1 MSRHEA
7 RGRWNPQAPRTSRDP
22 GGTTNLSRHRH
33 RLRTPTRPPLR
44 TLLALLLA
52 APAGACSPFY
62 VLKAGYH
69 EARILAARKPIPKV
83 IADPKTD
90 EETRRKLRLTLAAR
104 NFARDSLALDVNGAY
119 STFLPLKSDTLA
131 LILSAA
137 PPDRLEPVTWWF
149 PIVGRV
155 PYRGF
160 FSLKDARRHE
170 ERLQRRGL
178 DTYLRPTAAFST
190 LGWFDDPLPSTLL
203 RYDDVALVETIL
215 HELTHSTLYLS
226 GHVTFN
232 ESFASFA
239 GARGAIAFFCGG
251 GEHADAEHCRLARDR
266 WTDELR
272 FSAFMDGL
280 AEELRALYART
291 DLTREEKLL
300 RRREIFA
307 AGLHRFK
314 GEVQPGFRASRY
326 QWFLDTPLNNA
337 TLLAR
342 IRYAHRLAAFDAA
355 LEQAGGDLRT
365 ALRAI
370 MDAARRLAKEDRDPF
385 QALPEAPP
393 LQGTSPVYGR
403 RAPLAWCDR
412 RDRREM

>member
-1 MSRHEA
+1 MNGMNRRSEHH
-7 RGRWNPQAPRTSRDP
+7 QAPTAGPLRPAAPAAPSPPPAPATPTPRTSTIPERCSP
-22 GGTTNLSRHRH
+22 GRPPAH
-33 RLRTPTRPPLR
+33 RLPTGTHTWKTALPLFAAA
-44 TLLALLLA
+44 ALS
-52 APAGACSPFY
+52 ACSPVY

-83 IADPKTD
+83 MADPNTD
-90 EETRRKLRLTLAAR
+90 EETRRKLRLALAAR
-104 NFARDSLALDVNGAY
+104 AFARDSLGLDVNGAY
-119 STFLPLKSDTLA
+119 STFVRLKSDTLA
-131 LILSAA
+131 VILSAA

-160 FSLKDARRHE
+160 FSLDDARRHE

-203 RYDDVALVETIL
+203 RYDDVALVETII
-215 HELTHSTLYLS
+215 HELTHNTLYLA

-239 GARGAIAFFCGG
+239 GAQGAMAFFCGG
-251 GEHADAEHCRLARDR
+251 GEYAHAEHCRLARDR
-266 WTDELR
+266 WADELR
-272 FSAFMDGL
+272 FSAFLYGL
-280 AEELRALYART
+280 AEELKALYARA
-291 DLTREEKLL
+291 DLSREEKLT

-307 AGLHRFK
+307 AGLHRFQR
-314 GEVQPGFRASRY
+314 EVQPGFLASRY
-326 QWFLDTPLNNA
+326 QWFVDTPLNNA

-342 IRYAHRLAAFDAA
+342 IFYAHRLAAFDAA
-355 LEQAGGDLRT
+355 FQQARGDLPT

-370 MDAARRLAKEDRDPF
+370 TDAARWLAKEGRDPF
-385 QALPEAPP
+385 EALPP
-393 LQGTSPVYGR
+393 GR
-403 RAPLAWCDR
+403 TQR
-412 RDRREM
+412 

>member
-1 MSRHEA
+1 MLA
-7 RGRWNPQAPRTSRDP
+7 TGATAVW
-22 GGTTNLSRHRH
+22 LS
-33 RLRTPTRPPLR
+33 
-44 TLLALLLA
+44 
-52 APAGACSPFY
+52 ACSPIY
-62 VLKAGYH
+62 VLEAGYH
-69 EARILAARKPIPKV
+69 EARILAARKPIPRV

-90 EETRRKLRLTLAAR
+90 EETRRQLRLALAAR
-104 NFARDSLALDVNGAY
+104 DFARDSLGFDVNGSY
-119 STFLPLKSDTLA
+119 GTFVRLNSDTLA

-137 PPDRLEPVTWWF
+137 PADRLEPVTWWF

-160 FSLKDARRHE
+160 FSLEDARRHE
-170 ERLQRRGL
+170 DRLQRRGL

-215 HELTHSTLYLS
+215 HELTHSTLYLPH
-226 GHVTFN
+226 HVTFN

-251 GEHADAEHCRLARDR
+251 GGYAGAEPCRLARDR
-266 WTDELR
+266 WADELR
-272 FSAFMDGL
+272 FSAFIDGL
-280 AEELRALYART
+280 AEELRALYARG
-291 DLTREEKLL
+291 DLTREEKLA

-314 GEVQPGFRASRY
+314 REVQPAFLASRY
-326 QWFLDTPLNNA
+326 RSFADTPLNNA

-342 IRYAHRLAAFDAA
+342 IRYAHRLADFDAA
-355 LEQAGGDLRT
+355 LGRAGGDLRT

-370 MDAARRLAKEDRDPF
+370 MDAARRTARDHGDPF
-385 QALPEAPP
+385 DALPHPGA
-393 LQGTSPVYGR
+393 QR
-403 RAPLAWCDR
+403 
-412 RDRREM
+412 